1 MTRHPMLGIA
11 VAMAIAATSL
21 PLSAQEAPVT
31 APAATYDAALAERLG
46 ADQRG
51 MRPYVLVIL
60 KTGPKRVPDGPERD
74 AMFAGHFANMERLA
88 AEGKL
93 AVAGPFGKD
102 PDGWRGLFLFAVPT
116 IEEARALAPNHPVLV
131 HGEMVAENH
140 AWYGSAA
147 AKIIPEVH
155 ERITPPAK

>member
-1 MTRHPMLGIA
+1 MSRRPAFRIA
-11 VAMAIAATSL
+11 VALAIAGIGL
-21 PLSAQEAPVT
+21 PLSAQELPAT

-116 IEEARALAPNHPVLV
+116 IEEARALTATDPVIV
-131 HGEMVAENH
+131 NGEMVAEYH

-147 AKIIPEVH
+147 AMIIPEVH

>member
-1 MTRHPMLGIA
+1 MTRRPMPGIA

-21 PLSAQEAPVT
+21 PLSAQEAPVA

-116 IEEARALAPNHPVLV
+116 IEEARALAATDPVLV
-131 HGEMVAENH
+131 NGEMVAEYH

-147 AKIIPEVH
+147 AMIIPEVH